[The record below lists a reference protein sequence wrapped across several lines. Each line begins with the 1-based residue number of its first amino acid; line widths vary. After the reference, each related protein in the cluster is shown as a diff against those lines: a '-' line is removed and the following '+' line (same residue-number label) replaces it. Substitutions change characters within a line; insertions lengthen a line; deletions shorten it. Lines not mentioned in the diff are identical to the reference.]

1 MNVSAYSIRHPIP
14 AILLFVLMTIAGLLG
29 FRAMKVQ
36 DSPDLDFPVVFVRAA
51 LPGAS
56 PPQLESDVARKLE
69 NSLAAISQVRHIYT
83 TISDGMVET
92 SVQFRLEKDVAEAMA
107 DVRDAVGRVRSD
119 LPADLR
125 DPVITRLDLADQ
137 PVLTYTASSVNRDE
151 AALSWL
157 IDSKFS
163 KALLLVPGVGRVA
176 RVGGVSREV
185 LVELD
190 PARLAS
196 FNVSAADISRQ
207 LQRVQQEAPGG
218 TASISGVQQSVRTI
232 GTVRSVEEIAAL
244 SMALPDGR
252 KIRLDQVARVLD
264 THAERRAITLLD
276 GKPVIGFTVTRNRGA
291 SEIEVAKA
299 VRAAVAQ
306 LAASEPH
313 VQLRE
318 AFNGVDTVRD
328 NYAGSMSLLYEGAL
342 LTVAVVWFFLR
353 DWRATLVSALA
364 LPLSVIPA
372 FMVMHWLGF
381 SLNLITLLALALVV
395 GILVDDAI
403 VEIENIMRHL
413 RMGKTP
419 LQAAIDAADEIG
431 LAVVA
436 TTATLV
442 AVFLPTAF
450 MGGVVGQYFR
460 QFGWTASVAVG
471 ASLLVARML
480 TPMMAAYL
488 LKPVVKPA
496 AHAHNSHHAKDS
508 PLMTRY
514 LHAVAWCLRHRA
526 RTLAMAGAFFVLSLA
541 LIPFL
546 STAFF
551 PPVNGT
557 QTQVTLELAPGAT
570 LEETR
575 QAAEHAR
582 TLLLRDTDVVQ
593 VYSAIGGAEVQ
604 RATLTVSLKPRQER
618 ARKQIDVNRHLR
630 ALLAELP
637 GVRTTVGSADEA
649 AEEVTVSLE
658 GDDAEAL
665 KTAAQAIQREIRT
678 IPNLGSIYSDV
689 SVLRPEVIVRPDPA
703 RAADLG
709 VSAAAIGET
718 LRVATAGDYD
728 QDLSKLNLPERQV
741 PIRVRLPESARH
753 DLDLLQRLTVP
764 GKGGNVP
771 LSSVADVRIDSGVVR
786 IDRRDR
792 IGRVVIH
799 VELNGADLNEVEEK
813 VDELASL
820 KQLPPGVKRSQGD
833 RENQKELF
841 SNFGMAML
849 TGIICVYMVL
859 VLLFRGF
866 MQPVTVMSALP
877 LSIGGAFAALLVTGS
892 SLSLPSLLGLLML
905 MGIAV
910 KNSILLVDYAIRA
923 RRQGKDR
930 LTALVEACHKRVQP
944 IVMTSV
950 AMAAGMLPIALG
962 WGADP
967 SLRAPMAIA
976 VIGGLITST
985 VLSLLVIP
993 VVFTYV
999 DDWIV
1004 KARAKWQRRR
1014 AAPAVHHAEAGGAIA
1029 REPVEAP

>member
-14 AILLFVLMTIAGLLG
+14 AILLFILLTIAGLFG

-36 DSPDLDFPVVFVRAA
+36 DSPDLDFPVVFVRSA

-56 PPQLESDVARKLE
+56 PPQLESDVARKIE
-69 NSLAAISQVRHIYT
+69 NSLASISQVRHIYT

-137 PVLTYTASSVNRDE
+137 PVLTYTVSSANRDE

-176 RVGGVSREV
+176 RVGGVTREI

-207 LQRVQQEAPGG
+207 LQRVQQEASGG
-218 TASISGVQQSVRTI
+218 MASISGVQQSVRTI

-276 GKPVIGFTVTRNRGA
+276 GKPVIGFTITRNRGA

-299 VRAAVAQ
+299 VRSAVAE

-313 VQLRE
+313 VTLRE

-342 LTVAVVWFFLR
+342 LTVVVVWFFLR

-364 LPLSVIPA
+364 LPLSVIPT

-419 LQAAIDAADEIG
+419 LQAALDAADEIG

-436 TTATLV
+436 TTATLI

-471 ASLLVARML
+471 ASLIVARMV

-488 LKPVVKPA
+488 LKPAP
-496 AHAHNSHHAKDS
+496 HAGREH
-508 PLMTRY
+508 PLMARY
-514 LHAVAWCLRHRA
+514 LAAVAWCLRNRS
-526 RTLAMAGAFFVLSLA
+526 RTLAMAAAFFVASLA

-557 QTQVTLELAPGAT
+557 QTQVTLELAPGST

-582 TLLLRDTDVVQ
+582 ALLVRDKDVVQ
-593 VYSAIGGAEVQ
+593 VYSAIGGADVQ

-618 ARKQIDVNRHLR
+618 GRKQIDINRDLR
-630 ALLAELP
+630 AQLAELP

-649 AEEVTVSLE
+649 AEELTVSLE

-665 KTAAQAIQREIRT
+665 KAAAQAIQREIRT
-678 IPNLGSIYSDV
+678 IPGLGSIYSDV

-703 RAADLG
+703 KAADLG
-709 VSAAAIGET
+709 VSAAAIGDT
-718 LRVATAGDYD
+718 LRVATSGDYD

-741 PIRVRLPESARH
+741 PIRVRLPESARQ

-764 GKGGNVP
+764 GKSGNVP
-771 LSSVADVRIDSGVVR
+771 LSSVADVRIDSGVAR

-833 RENQKELF
+833 REMQKELF

-877 LSIGGAFAALLVTGS
+877 LSIGGAFAALLVTRS

-910 KNSILLVDYAIRA
+910 KNSILLVDYAMRA
-923 RRQGKDR
+923 RRLHGKDR
-930 LTALVEACHKRVQP
+930 VTALVEACHKRVQP

-950 AMAAGMLPIALG
+950 AMAAGMLPVALG

-967 SLRAPMAIA
+967 SLRSPMAIA

-985 VLSLLVIP
+985 VLSLLVVP

-999 DDWIV
+999 DDWV
-1004 KARAKWQRRR
+1004 LKARAKWQRRPAP
-1014 AAPAVHHAEAGGAIA
+1014 AAPHHADGAIA
-1029 REPVEAP
+1029 REPAETI